1 MTSPDTPRPTAPL
14 WPAHARAT
22 LLAQRSWLIRCLA
35 GGLALAAVIAIVR
48 WPVHEASFSFT
59 ARSLPL
65 FGDPTQRLGG
75 SVGSLLRSTEPE
87 GASLY
92 IRMLTSRAVTTLAV
106 ASLRDPAALDNT
118 LDGVL
123 DWALQPDS
131 TRRLHRRARRLAAAT
146 EATLDSRT
154 GFVVVTVR
162 LRGRALAAEAADA
175 LLATLS
181 RRISERRQQQSR
193 ADGDFFGERLTQ
205 LDSALGAAE
214 RDLSTFIA
222 RNRAPASDPQLAAE
236 LVRRRRN
243 VDLRQQVYAAAAVS
257 AEQAHGEQIRATPLI
272 VVVDSVAGST
282 ERSFPPLQAA
292 WIGLG
297 LGLLAFA
304 ARLIALLSAEP
315 SLDGERR

>member
-1 MTSPDTPRPTAPL
+1 MTTPDDSRTAAST
-14 WPAHARAT
+14 WSSHARET
-22 LLAQRSWLIRCLA
+22 LFAQRTWLLRCVA
-35 GGLALAAVIAIVR
+35 GGLALAAVVAGIR

-92 IRMLTSRAVTTLAV
+92 IRMLTSRSVTTLAV
-106 ASLRDPAALDNT
+106 SSLRDPGQLDNVIDVL
-118 LDGVL
+118 LDPVL
-123 DWALQPDS
+123 HPDS
-131 TRRLHRRARRLAAAT
+131 TRRLQRRARRLAAAS

-162 LRGRALAAEAADA
+162 MRGQALAAEAADA
-175 LLATLS
+175 LLTALS

-236 LVRRRRN
+236 LVRRRRT

-257 AEQAHGEQIRATPLI
+257 AEQAHGEQLRATPLI
-272 VVVDSVAGST
+272 VVVDSVAGSP

-304 ARLIALLSAEP
+304 ARLILLLSAEP
-315 SLDGERR
+315 TPWPERR